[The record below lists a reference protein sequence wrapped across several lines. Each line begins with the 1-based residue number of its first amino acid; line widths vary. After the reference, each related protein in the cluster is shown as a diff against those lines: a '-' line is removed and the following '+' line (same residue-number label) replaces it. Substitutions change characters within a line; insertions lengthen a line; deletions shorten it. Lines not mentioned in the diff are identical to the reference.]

1 MRIAQVSPFFYPHI
15 GGVESHVQTL
25 SEKLVGNG
33 HDVTVYTS
41 NFGNLKERE
50 VYHGINVIRV
60 KQTRE
65 LFYTPITPSLK
76 KAMAQEKY
84 DVVHAH
90 TPPPLSAYYAARAV
104 KKSKT
109 PFVVTY
115 HCDLQLPGVIG
126 SLATTVYKVTLG
138 RFTFK
143 QTHRIIVHTKTYG
156 ATSRILWNFDVSVIP
171 SAVNPQ
177 RFTEPVDSQSVISRH
192 GLEGKKLVLFVGRIV
207 PHKGLDYLIDSAE
220 FTPKDVC
227 YLIVGRG
234 DYLGALR
241 RKAREKGVDK
251 RIFFTG
257 KVTSKKLPSY
267 YAAADVFVLP
277 SISRLEA
284 FGLVVLEAMASA
296 KPVIISDIP
305 GVTEL
310 ITDGEEGLHVEPMN
324 AKDLG
329 EKINQVLADDDLGKR
344 MGQTGRKKVEREF
357 SWDKVTSQIEKV
369 YEEIA
374 VK

>member
-41 NFGNLKERE
+41 NFGHLKERE
-50 VYHGINVIRV
+50 VFRGIEVIRV

-65 LFYTPITPSLK
+65 LFYTPITPGLK
-76 KAMAQEKY
+76 KVMAKEKY

-115 HCDLQLPGVIG
+115 HCDLQLPGIIG
-126 SLATTVYKVTLG
+126 SLATAVYKVTLG
-138 RFTFK
+138 RYTFK

-156 ATSRILWNFDVSVIP
+156 ATSRILWSFDVSVIP
-171 SAVNPQ
+171 SAVNPE
-177 RFTEPVDSQSVISRH
+177 RFGENIDSHSVIARH
-192 GLEGKKLVLFVGRIV
+192 GLEDKKLVLFVGRIV

-220 FTPKDVC
+220 FTPPEIC

-234 DYLGALR
+234 DYLSTLR
-241 RKAREKGVDK
+241 RKAKEKGLEK

-257 KVTSKKLPSY
+257 KVPSKSLPSY
-267 YAAADVFVLP
+267 YAASDVFVLP

-296 KPVIISDIP
+296 KPVIISNIP

-324 AKDLG
+324 ARD
-329 EKINQVLADDDLGKR
+329 LADKIKQILSDEDLRKK

-357 SWDKVTSQIEKV
+357 SWDKVTSQIEQV
-369 YEEIA
+369 YEEVA
-374 VK
+374 GK

>member
-25 SEKLVGNG
+25 SEKLAGNG

-50 VYHGINVIRV
+50 IYHGVQIIRV

-65 LFYTPITPSLK
+65 LFYTPVTPSLK
-76 KAMAQEKY
+76 KVMAQEKY

-109 PFVVTY
+109 PFVITY
-115 HCDLQLPGVIG
+115 HCDLQLPGIIG
-126 SLATTVYKVTLG
+126 SLATAAYKVTLG

-171 SAVNPQ
+171 SAVNPE
-177 RFTEPVDSQSVISRH
+177 RFGEDIDSQYVIARH
-192 GLEGKKLVLFVGRIV
+192 GLVGKKLVLFVGRIV

-220 FTPKDVC
+220 FTSPDTC

-234 DYLGALR
+234 DYLSALR

-251 RIFFTG
+251 RIIFTG
-257 KVTSKKLPSY
+257 KVPSKMLPNY

-296 KPVIISDIP
+296 KPVIISNIP

-324 AKDLG
+324 AQDLAD
-329 EKINQVLADDDLGKR
+329 KINQVLADEDLRMR
-344 MGQTGRKKVEREF
+344 MGHTGREKVEREF

-369 YEEIA
+369 YEE
-374 VK
+374 VVQ

>member
-41 NFGNLKERE
+41 NFGDLKERE
-50 VYHGINVIRV
+50 IYRGVEVVRV

-65 LFYTPITPSLK
+65 IFYTPITPSLK
-76 KAMAQEKY
+76 KEMKPEKY

-90 TPPPLSAYYAARAV
+90 TPPPLSSYYTARAM

-109 PFVVTY
+109 PYVVTY
-115 HCDLQLPGVIG
+115 HCDLQLPGIIG
-126 SLATTVYKVTLG
+126 SLATAAYKVTLG
-138 RFTFK
+138 RYTFK
-143 QTHRIIVHTKTYG
+143 QTQKIIVHTKTYG
-156 ATSRILWNFDVSVIP
+156 ATSRILWKFDVSVIP
-171 SAVNPQ
+171 SAVNP
-177 RFTEPVDSQSVISRH
+177 EIYSENIDSQSVIARH

-207 PHKGLDYLIDSAE
+207 PHKGLDYLIYTAE
-220 FTPKDVC
+220 FTPKNVS

-234 DYLGALR
+234 DYLGSLR
-241 RKAREKGVDK
+241 RKTREKGLEK
-251 RIFFTG
+251 RILFAG
-257 KVTSKKLPSY
+257 KVPSKKLPSY

-296 KPVIISDIP
+296 KPVIISNIP

-310 ITDGEEGLHVEPMN
+310 ITDGEEGLHVEPMD
-324 AKDLG
+324 AKDLAD
-329 EKINQVLADDDLGKR
+329 KINQILDDDELRKR
-344 MGQTGRKKVEREF
+344 MGETGREKVYREY
-357 SWDKVTSQIEKV
+357 SWDKVASQIEKI
-369 YEEIA
+369 YEE
-374 VK
+374 VVGK